1 MIILALIVIILQGPQ
16 PVGDFFTWPR
26 LRITPGAFVSL
37 GMLIAVLSTYML
49 GYFGLHHLIY
59 G

>member
-1 MIILALIVIILQGPQ
+1 VIILQGPQ